1 MREKDTLVKRVSFFI
16 FPNFFARGNS
26 FSNYK
31 YENLLR
37 GEGARIFFYH
47 KKYVIFF
54 TGFYVSM
61 VE

>member
-1 MREKDTLVKRVSFFI
+1 ML
-16 FPNFFARGNS
+16 PNFFAGGDF

-37 GEGARIFFYH
+37 GEGARIFFYL